1 MILAMLLGL
10 VLSFIG
16 SVPPGVINTSV
27 VHVTL
32 QRGLRAG
39 LVLAAGASL
48 VEWVQAFVAV
58 LFGRFFAAHPE
69 VDFWFNVL
77 ATVVF
82 AALAAYYLLVAK
94 PAFRIEAVPANGH
107 LGDFL
112 RGVGAAALNFLA
124 IPYWVFYT
132 TWLLANGYLRD
143 ALITL
148 AVFSTGV
155 MAGTFALLWCYARW
169 AEWLQRRGSV
179 LLRYTYSAIG
189 LIFLALTVWQV
200 ARLWP

>member
-1 MILAMLLGL
+1 MLLAFLLGV

-27 VHVTL
+27 VHATL
-32 QRGLRAG
+32 RRGLRAG

-82 AALAAYYLLVAK
+82 AGLAGYYLLVAK
-94 PAFRIEAVPANGH
+94 PVFSLDEEAPNGH
-107 LGDFL
+107 VGDFL

-132 TWLLANGYLRD
+132 TWLLANDYLHAD
-143 ALITL
+143 PGSLV
-148 AVFSTGV
+148 VFSTGV
-155 MAGTFALLWCYARW
+155 MLGTFALLWCYARW
-169 AEWLQRRGSV
+169 AHWLQRRGSV
-179 LLRYTYSAIG
+179 LLRYTYTVIG
-189 LIFLALTVWQV
+189 LIFLGLTVWQV
-200 ARLWP
+200 VRLV